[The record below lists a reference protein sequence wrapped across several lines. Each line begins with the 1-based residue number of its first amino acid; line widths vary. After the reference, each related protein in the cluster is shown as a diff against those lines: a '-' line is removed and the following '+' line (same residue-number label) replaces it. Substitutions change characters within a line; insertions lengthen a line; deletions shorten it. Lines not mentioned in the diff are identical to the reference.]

1 MAGQLVR
8 RGRSTW
14 LLRVYLGRSQ
24 STGRRKYLNKTV
36 HGSKKDAQKV
46 LTDLLK
52 QKDMGVLFEHTRE
65 TLDDFLD
72 RWLEAAA
79 KPGVR
84 QRTFDDYKEALN
96 RYVRPKIGGRLLS
109 QVTPVEV
116 QTLYSSLLDR
126 GLSPQTV
133 RHVHAVL
140 RNALGQAVRW
150 RLITQNPAEFVDL
163 PRAQRPR
170 NYAMSPKEAD
180 RFLEAAKD
188 DVWYPLW
195 ALLIST
201 GLRPGEA
208 LALHWR
214 DVDLESGTVTVRQA
228 LAGRGGKWRL
238 EEPKTAGARRRVPLP
253 PSTTLALQR
262 HHAALGSDALADDL
276 VFHSSAG
283 TFLEQRNLIGRHF
296 KPILKR
302 AGLPDRIR
310 LYDLRHTSATLLL
323 GAGVHPKIVSERL
336 GHASVALTLD
346 TYSHVL
352 PDMQSEAASHLER
365 LLFRGSEAASE
376 RIT

>member
-201 GLRPGEA
+201 ALRPGAA
-208 LALHWR
+208 LPPPWPH
-214 DVDLESGTVTVRQA
+214 VDLAPPT
-228 LAGRGGKWRL
+228 
-238 EEPKTAGARRRVPLP
+238 VPLP
-253 PSTTLALQR
+253 PPLPRSRPLPAARPPRVAGRHPGHSLQR
-262 HHAALGSDALADDL
+262 
-276 VFHSSAG
+276 
-283 TFLEQRNLIGRHF
+283 
-296 KPILKR
+296 K
-302 AGLPDRIR
+302 
-310 LYDLRHTSATLLL
+310 
-323 GAGVHPKIVSERL
+323 
-336 GHASVALTLD
+336 
-346 TYSHVL
+346 
-352 PDMQSEAASHLER
+352 
-365 LLFRGSEAASE
+365 LFSRPFCQ
-376 RIT
+376 